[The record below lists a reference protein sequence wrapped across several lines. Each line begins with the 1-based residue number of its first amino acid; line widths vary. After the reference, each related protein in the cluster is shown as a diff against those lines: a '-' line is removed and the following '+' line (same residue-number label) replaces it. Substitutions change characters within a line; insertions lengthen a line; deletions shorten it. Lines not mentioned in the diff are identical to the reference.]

1 MNAIL
6 ENNPVFLLFLVISL
20 GVLVGGLKIRGK
32 SFGVSMVLF
41 VGLFFG
47 YLNPSYQ
54 LPEFILILGLSIF
67 IYSIGLNTG
76 PIFFKSYRQ
85 NGMRDIRFSFMIVL
99 FTGLL
104 AASMF
109 YLLGFSAA
117 TVSGIFAG
125 VSTNTPAFAAVLD
138 YIQNIEGA
146 NAVATEDL
154 VVSYTLAYPIGI
166 IGSIIAIVLMEKV
179 LKVDYALEYKQLR
192 NSYPLD
198 NDLTSASVE
207 ITNDAIVGVPIR
219 ELAQQND
226 WNINFGRVKSGSK
239 LSLSS
244 WNTSFEKGDTVM
256 ILGAVE
262 DIAAATALLGKNS
275 EDKISYD
282 RREFDSRRIFMSNP
296 KLAGRTIA
304 SLNLPEKFNSIIT
317 RIRRGDDDMLAH
329 GNTVLELGDRIR
341 FIAKREDLK
350 KLSDYFGDSYQ
361 ASSRINLFSFGF
373 GLSLGLLL
381 GTLSIPLGPDLQIK
395 LGYAGGP
402 LVVGLILGAFRRTGP
417 VLWTLPYSTSIVLQ
431 QLGLMFLLASIG
443 VNNGSRFFESLSM
456 DSIGILAA
464 ATTLCLL
471 SGILILAIGYKW
483 VKIPFSLLL
492 GMVSNQ
498 PAVVSFASE
507 KVGNKLPEIGYAM
520 ILPIALIMKIVV
532 SQLLYIF
539 LR

>member
-20 GVLVGGLKIRGK
+20 GVLVGGLKIGGK

-166 IGSIIAIVLMEKV
+166 IGSIVAIVLMEKI

-244 WNTSFEKGDTVM
+244 WDTSFEKGDTVM

-262 DIAAATALLGKNS
+262 DIAAATSLLGKNS

-317 RIRRGDDDMLAH
+317 RIRRGDDDMLAQ
-329 GNTVLELGDRIR
+329 GNTILELGDRIR

-381 GTLSIPLGPDLQIK
+381 GTLSISLGPDLQIK

-402 LVVGLILGAFRRTGP
+402 LVVGLILGALRRTGP

-471 SGILILAIGYKW
+471 SGILILTIGYKW